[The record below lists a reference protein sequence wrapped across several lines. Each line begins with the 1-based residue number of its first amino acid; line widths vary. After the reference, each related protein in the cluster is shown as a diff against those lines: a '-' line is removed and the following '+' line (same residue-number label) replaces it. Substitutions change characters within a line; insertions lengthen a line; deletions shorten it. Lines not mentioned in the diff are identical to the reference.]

1 MGVTNRESE
10 PLFILRADKETNEAP
25 LITGITLAHFFASI
39 YHQGCTYRR
48 KSKEEGGSEE
58 DEEDEDEK
66 ESRRRSR
73 RFGFR
78 ISLSLSLSVP
88 LLLACLLARSLAP
101 WQAGLVSE
109 RYISGLASQW
119 RIVRIEATIG
129 ERGATLINELINNGN
144 VSTEN
149 SAGHVTERSMAA
161 VVDGGST
168 YRPVVEG
175 NPVSLPTEVRTE
187 LRECRNKLTEILP
200 GSDKFITFTRDD
212 TVAVQAAIRW
222 RLLTRLTDKPNR
234 ENSYPGRFYPV
245 P

>member
-66 ESRRRSR
+66 ET
-73 RFGFR
+73 
-78 ISLSLSLSVP
+78 
-88 LLLACLLARSLAP
+88 
-101 WQAGLVSE
+101 GLVSE

-175 NPVSLPTEVRTE
+175 NPVSRKTCQNVQQTPTH
-187 LRECRNKLTEILP
+187 
-200 GSDKFITFTRDD
+200 
-212 TVAVQAAIRW
+212 
-222 RLLTRLTDKPNR
+222 
-234 ENSYPGRFYPV
+234 
-245 P
+245 

>member
-48 KSKEEGGSEE
+48 KSKEEGGSEQ

-66 ESRRRSR
+66 ET
-73 RFGFR
+73 
-78 ISLSLSLSVP
+78 
-88 LLLACLLARSLAP
+88 
-101 WQAGLVSE
+101 GLVSE

-222 RLLTRLTDKPNR
+222 RLLTRLADKPNR
-234 ENSYPGRFYPV
+234 ENSSLTFCSYILTIRPEYITFCKL
-245 P
+245 